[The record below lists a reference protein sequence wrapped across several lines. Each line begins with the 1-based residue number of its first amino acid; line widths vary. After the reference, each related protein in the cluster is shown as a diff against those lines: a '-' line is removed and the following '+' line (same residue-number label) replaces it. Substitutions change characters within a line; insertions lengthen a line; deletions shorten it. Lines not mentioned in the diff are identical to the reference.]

1 MSSLHA
7 QWTTWNNSQ
16 LIESGILEIG
26 DGYRAKNIEMG
37 LVGLPFARAG
47 NIDSG
52 FHFENVDLLDEVNI
66 PKAGD
71 KISKPGDV
79 VFTSKGTV
87 GRFAFVKP
95 ETPKFVYSPQ
105 LCYWRVK
112 DSSVIDPRFLFYWMH
127 SRDFTNQ
134 VHQVKGLTDM
144 ADYVS
149 LGDQRRMKIMAPPL
163 PTQRKIASI
172 LSAYD
177 DLIENNIRRI
187 AILEEMAQSLYRE
200 WFVHFRFP
208 GHEKKRLVES
218 TLGLI
223 PEGWEV
229 VKLGDVAREIR
240 RSINPESIEPETPYF
255 GLEHLPRK
263 SIALSEWGT
272 AKEVQ
277 STKLVFKK
285 GEILFGKIR
294 PYFHKVGVAPL
305 DGVCSSDI
313 IVIVPRADEYFALTL
328 CCVSSD
334 DFVDY
339 ATQTSQGTKM
349 PRANWEV
356 LVKYPIALPPQ
367 PVLYHFNGLVK
378 EIVLQ
383 IQNLIFRTRNLRKTR
398 DLLLPKLISGE
409 VDVERVEVDTRA
421 VKV

>member
-1 MSSLHA
+1 MWDFPIKTLAEVCELIVDCEHKTAPTQATGYPSIRTPNIGRGRLILDGVNRVSEETYKEWTQRAPPCANDLVLAREAPIGNVAIIPRNLKVCLGQRTVLIRPDKEKVDPFYLLYLLLGDELQSRIRSLSNGA
-7 QWTTWNNSQ
+7 
-16 LIESGILEIG
+16 
-26 DGYRAKNIEMG
+26 
-37 LVGLPFARAG
+37 
-47 NIDSG
+47 
-52 FHFENVDLLDEVNI
+52 
-66 PKAGD
+66 
-71 KISKPGDV
+71 
-79 VFTSKGTV
+79 TV
-87 GRFAFVKP
+87 HH
-95 ETPKFVYSPQ
+95 
-105 LCYWRVK
+105 L
-112 DSSVIDPRFLFYWMH
+112 
-127 SRDFTNQ
+127 N
-134 VHQVKGLTDM
+134 M
-144 ADYVS
+144 ADIRNLS
-149 LGDQRRMKIMAPPL
+149 LPTLPPL
-163 PTQRKIASI
+163 PIQRKIAAI

-177 DLIENNIRRI
+177 DLIENNTRRI

-208 GHEKKRLVES
+208 GHEKNGMVKS
-218 TLGLI
+218 ALGLI

-229 VKLGDVAREIR
+229 VKLGDIAQEIR

-305 DGVCSSDI
+305 DGVCSTDT
-313 IVIVPRADEYFALTL
+313 IVIVPRTDEYFALVL

-334 DFVDY
+334 DFVNY

-367 PVLYHFNGLVK
+367 PVLYRFNGLVK
-378 EIVLQ
+378 EVVLQ

-409 VDVERVEVDTRA
+409 VDVEKLEVDGKA
-421 VKV
+421 VTV